1 VFRRPL
7 LPTLGALSAVLA
19 LASCASPATE
29 QPTTEASSDAHG
41 AVAGAAEMSE
51 PQLHLTTVDAAGL
64 VSQLDLLD
72 ESVVEIG
79 DIGPASQVATDGRYL
94 FATGEEGVTVVDSG
108 MWTWDHVDHFHYY
121 RAEPRILGTLSDG
134 GPATVATTNLST
146 TGGTGLFFAESG
158 SAILLDTAALSKG
171 EIEESF
177 RLDVTPHD
185 GYVVPIGS
193 FALVTDGSGSVAVHD
208 TDGGPIAG
216 SSVACE
222 APSGTVH
229 TRVGAVLGCADGALL
244 ATLVDDTVE
253 IERIAYPAGV
263 GPVTGFA
270 NREGRPTAAGLDSE
284 GRILLLDTRERSWAT
299 LPAPAELT
307 AVTAVDDAA
316 QHVLALDAQ
325 GRMHVIDGATGALLA
340 TTAPLVSGAAGAAT
354 LIADDQRAYLN
365 SPADR
370 RLYEIDYADGGR
382 IARTFETTGEP
393 THLAETG
400 R

>member
-1 VFRRPL
+1 
-7 LPTLGALSAVLA
+7 
-19 LASCASPATE
+19 
-29 QPTTEASSDAHG
+29 
-41 AVAGAAEMSE
+41 MSE
-51 PQLHLTTVDAAGL
+51 PQLHLTTVDATGL

-79 DIGPASQVATDGRYL
+79 AIGPASQMATDGRYL
-94 FATGEEGVTVVDSG
+94 FATGDAGLTVVDSG

-121 RAEPRILGTLSDG
+121 RAEPQVVGTLSERG
-134 GPATVATTNLST
+134 AVTVATTNLST
-146 TGGTGLFFAESG
+146 TGGTGLFFEESG
-158 SAILLDTAALSKG
+158 AAVLLDTAALSKG

-193 FALVTDGSGSVAVHD
+193 FALVTDGSGSVAAHGA
-208 TDGGPIAG
+208 DGAPVAG

-222 APSGTVH
+222 APSGTIH
-229 TRVGAVLGCADGALL
+229 TRVGAVLGCRDGVLL
-244 ATLVDDTVE
+244 ATLVDDAVQ
-253 IERIAYPAGV
+253 IERIPYPAGL
-263 GPVTGFA
+263 GPVTSFA
-270 NREGRPTAAGLDSE
+270 NREGRPTAAGLDAG
-284 GRILLLDTRERSWAT
+284 GRILLLDTRERTWSA
-299 LPAPAELT
+299 LPGPADLVS
-307 AVTAVDDAA
+307 VTAVDDAA

-325 GRMHVIDGATGALLA
+325 GRVHVIDGATGTLLA
-340 TTAPLVSGAAGAAT
+340 TTAPLVSGTADAAT
-354 LIADDQRAYLN
+354 LIADDQRAYLT

-382 IARTFETTGEP
+382 IARTFETAGEP